1 MFLTD
6 FQCAYEYAK
15 PKYESDILTC
25 LMKPRWGPLWP
36 SAWSAFE
43 PKFRTFPPG
52 GPPLRSPRGSRN
64 RSVIYSPIS
73 QHKTKWDP
81 LIGFRPQVLVCNGI
95 ASAAGQLSWV
105 AHLQYKASIQYAKQS
120 SLWWYGILLLSKES
134 VLEYPSIATN
144 FNLYARGHL
153 SLGPWHKGVLRQAF
167 LSGTLETSYMGDLMS
182 TLFGND
188 RCR

>member
-6 FQCAYEYAK
+6 FQSVYEYAK
-15 PKYESDILTC
+15 PKYENGTLTC

-73 QHKTKWDP
+73 QHKTKWDL
-81 LIGFRPQVLVCNGI
+81 LIGFKPTPGLQWHRKCWW
-95 ASAAGQLSWV
+95 AAQLSGSFTVQSLNSVCQTKLTLMIWHSV
-105 AHLQYKASIQYAKQS
+105 TIEGVSFGVSRHSNKLQPPCKRS
-120 SLWWYGILLLSKES
+120 SQ
-134 VLEYPSIATN
+134 PSSMTH
-144 FNLYARGHL
+144 RC
-153 SLGPWHKGVLRQAF
+153 LRQAF
-167 LSGTLETSYMGDLMS
+167 LSGTLETSYTGNLMS
-182 TLFGND
+182 ILFGND